1 MFYNSIFNIIALLV
15 FIVGSCTDSRTDM
28 GELGE
33 IAWSIAHDE
42 EQTTSVQ
49 PLIDGSNVFFYQD
62 GYLKSAKLSNGE
74 VNWSSLIDGNG
85 NAGSFR
91 NLLSDEENI
100 YLDRGFFFRAYNK
113 ETGRLVWNTHYTNDG
128 YAFSGLGGPRIS
140 QDENSIYLPRNGK
153 VLKVNKSS
161 GKITLEY
168 PLNRLVPESIIQGAT
183 DPIPYDDMIY
193 VPTVYYDTL
202 NVPVMVK
209 SNIFAYHR
217 TNGELIWELRA
228 PNKVK
233 PTEEFE
239 TKDSLLIESSIYDM
253 DLFGDYLIAGVG
265 PSILLLDRHSGE
277 ILWHIPLKNR
287 MFTGVPGHE
296 NTFGAID
303 VGLTVDDTGI
313 YLVTLDGTA
322 RKLDWEIGSEI
333 WSVNIVYSNT
343 SIPTIMDGKL
353 YFNNSGGG
361 GIWVID
367 ATTGAVLFN
376 SRPPEG
382 SYISSLGVGSGYM
395 VNIGNLKVY
404 NLYAE

>member
-1 MFYNSIFNIIALLV
+1 
-15 FIVGSCTDSRTDM
+15 
-28 GELGE
+28 
-33 IAWSIAHDE
+33 
-42 EQTTSVQ
+42 
-49 PLIDGSNVFFYQD
+49 
-62 GYLKSAKLSNGE
+62 
-74 VNWSSLIDGNG
+74 
-85 NAGSFR
+85 
-91 NLLSDEENI
+91 
-100 YLDRGFFFRAYNK
+100 
-113 ETGRLVWNTHYTNDG
+113 
-128 YAFSGLGGPRIS
+128 
-140 QDENSIYLPRNGK
+140 
-153 VLKVNKSS
+153 
-161 GKITLEY
+161 
-168 PLNRLVPESIIQGAT
+168 
-183 DPIPYDDMIY
+183 
-193 VPTVYYDTL
+193 
-202 NVPVMVK
+202 MVK
-209 SNIFAYHR
+209 GNIFAYHR
-217 TNGELIWELRA
+217 TTGELIWELRA

-253 DLFGDYLIAGVG
+253 DLFGDYLVAGVG

-322 RKLDWEIGSEI
+322 RKLNWETGSEI

-343 SIPTIMDGKL
+343 SIPAIMDGKL

-382 SYISSLGVGSGYM
+382 SYISSLGVGSGYL